1 MFLTALLLLAAQVG
15 VKPLRET
22 ASALHQTDDPAI
34 WVNPKSPAE
43 SLILGTIKMAAPDGA
58 IVVYKLDGS
67 VLMSIPG
74 VDRPNNI
81 DVAYGLKLA
90 GRKIDIA
97 IATER
102 NQNRLRVFEILPGKG
117 IRDLATIPVFAA
129 PMGIA
134 IYTRPIDGAIFAVVS
149 RKTGPSGTYLW
160 QYQLSD
166 NGKGQLTATKVREFG
181 TFSNTKEIE
190 AIAVDNEAGYIYYSD
205 EGAGIRK
212 YHADPAHPDA
222 AKELALFAQTGWKGD
237 REGIA
242 IYKTA
247 KDRGYIIA
255 TDQQTP
261 VSEYHV
267 YAREG
272 GPKGPHDHS
281 KALGSFR
288 VGAATTDGIDTT
300 SKPLGALLPKG
311 LFIAMNDS
319 RKNFILV
326 DWREIERALGLNQLR
341 N

>member
-1 MFLTALLLLAAQVG
+1 MFLSVLLLLAAQVE

-22 ASALHQTDDPAI
+22 ASAPHQTDDPAI

-43 SLILGTIKMAAPDGA
+43 SLILGTVKMAAPDGA
-58 IVVYKLDGS
+58 IVVYRLDGS

-74 VDRPNNI
+74 IDRPNNI
-81 DVAYGLKLA
+81 DVAYGFKLA

-117 IRDLATIPVFAA
+117 IRDLATIPVFAQ

-134 IYTRPIDGAIFAVVS
+134 IYTRPKDGAIFAVVS

-160 QYQLSD
+160 QYQLKD
-166 NGKGQLTATKVREFG
+166 DGKGQLASAKVREFG

-190 AIAVDNEAGYIYYSD
+190 AIAVDDEAGYIYYSD

-212 YHADPAHPDA
+212 YHADPSHPDA
-222 AKELALFAQTGWKGD
+222 AKELALFAQSGWKGD

-247 KDRGYIIA
+247 KGQGYIIA

-267 YAREG
+267 YARDG
-272 GPKGPHDHS
+272 GTSGPHDHS

-288 VGAATTDGIDTT
+288 VGAATTDGIDAS
-300 SKPLGALLPKG
+300 SKPLGPILPKG

-326 DWREIERALGLNQLR
+326 DWREIEKALGLSQVR
-341 N
+341 

>member
-1 MFLTALLLLAAQVG
+1 MLFPLLLLFAAQAD

-22 ASALHQTDDPAI
+22 APAPHQTDDPAI
-34 WVNPKSPAE
+34 WVNPKQPNE
-43 SLILGTIKMAAPDGA
+43 SLILGTVKMAAPDGA
-58 IVVYKLDGS
+58 IVVYRLDGS

-81 DVAYGLKLA
+81 DVAYGFKLG

-97 IATER
+97 VATER

-117 IRDLATIPVFAA
+117 IRDLVTIPVFAQ

-134 IYTRPIDGAIFAVVS
+134 MYTRPRDGAIFAVVS
-149 RKTGPSGTYLW
+149 RKTGPSGSYLW
-160 QYQLSD
+160 QYQFKD
-166 NGKGQLTATKVREFG
+166 DGKGNLTALKVREFG
-181 TFSNTKEIE
+181 TFSKTKEIE
-190 AIAVDNEAGYIYYSD
+190 AIAVDDESGYIYYSD

-212 YHADPAHPDA
+212 YHADPAHPEA
-222 AKELALFAQTGWKGD
+222 AKELALFAETGWKGD

-242 IYKTA
+242 IYKTGNG
-247 KDRGYIIA
+247 RGFIIA

-272 GPKGPHDHS
+272 GPKGRHDHA
-281 KALGSFR
+281 KALGTFK
-288 VGAATTDGIDTT
+288 VGAATTDGIEVS
-300 SKPLGALLPKG
+300 SKPMGAMLPKG

-326 DWREIERALGLNQLR
+326 DWRGIEQALGLPK
-341 N
+341 

>member
-1 MFLTALLLLAAQVG
+1 MLFPVLLLLAAQVD

-22 ASALHQTDDPAI
+22 VSAIHQTDDPAI
-34 WVNPKSPAE
+34 WVNPKVPSN
-43 SLILGTIKMAAPDGA
+43 SLILGTVKMAAPDGA
-58 IVVYKLDGS
+58 IVVYRLDGS
-67 VLMSIPG
+67 VVMSMPG

-81 DVAYGLKLA
+81 DIAYGLKLG

-102 NQNRLRVFEILPGKG
+102 NRNRLRVFEILPGKG
-117 IRDLATIPVFAA
+117 IRDLATIPVFAQ

-134 IYTRPIDGAIFAVVS
+134 IYTRPKDGAIFAVVS
-149 RKTGPSGTYLW
+149 RKSGPSGSYLW
-160 QYQLSD
+160 QYQLKD
-166 NGKGQLTATKVREFG
+166 NGKGQLSAAKVREFG
-181 TFSNTKEIE
+181 NFSETKEIE
-190 AIAVDNEAGYIYYSD
+190 AIAVDDEAGYIYYSD

-212 YHADPAHPDA
+212 YHADPSHPEA
-222 AKELALFAQTGWKGD
+222 AKELAHFAQTGWKGD

-242 IYKTA
+242 IYKTG
-247 KDRGYIIA
+247 KGRGYIIA

-272 GPKGPHDHS
+272 GPNGPHDHA

-288 VGAATTDGIDTT
+288 VGAATTDGIDAS
-300 SKPLGALLPKG
+300 SKPLGPMLPKG

-326 DWREIERALGLNQLR
+326 DWREIEKALGLAK
-341 N
+341 